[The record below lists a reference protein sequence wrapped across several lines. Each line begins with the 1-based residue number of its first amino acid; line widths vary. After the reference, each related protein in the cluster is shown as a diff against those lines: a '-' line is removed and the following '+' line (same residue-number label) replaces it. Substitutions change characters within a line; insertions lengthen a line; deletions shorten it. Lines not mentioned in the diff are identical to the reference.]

1 MVAYRHNDLPHNRPV
16 WIEARPIAI
25 WRGEIFGAMGI
36 IGLLAVGIVEFAQS
50 GSRDWLYISIVVA
63 GFTLF
68 KLYASRTLKVA
79 VVGTVVG
86 FLLVHHGGPDIIN
99 QVYAGF
105 VNGIAFFIL
114 YHWTAKHTLSR
125 ADSLNS
131 TRIE

>member
-1 MVAYRHNDLPHNRPV
+1 V
-16 WIEARPIAI
+16 ARPIGI
-25 WRGEIFGAMGI
+25 WRGEIFAAIGI
-36 IGLLAVGIVEFAQS
+36 IGLLAIGIVEFARS

-63 GFTLF
+63 GLTLF
-68 KLYASRTLKVA
+68 KLYASTTLKVA

-86 FLLVHHGGPDIIN
+86 FLIAHNGGADFIN
-99 QVYAGF
+99 QIYAGF

-125 ADSLNS
+125 ADSRNS